1 MIIRELVEAERGK
14 VAAFLLALDERN
26 RCLRFCRA
34 MTDDAIRGHVE
45 RMNWDEV
52 VVLGAFDPEANL
64 VGLIELSDHG
74 SSADIAVAVAP
85 EHRRNGI
92 GHALMDRG
100 LFKARVL
107 GKERVSLTCL
117 ADNKPMRRLAQRV
130 GLVSQTEAGELQG
143 PPARQAAAPQN
154 AAADAVWESAASMTY
169 TAALYARTWE
179 NVLQKLLSTP
189 WSMAAD
195 TDFSPEEA
203 PAHPEA

>member
-26 RCLRFCRA
+26 RCLRFCRP
-34 MTDDAIRGHVE
+34 MTDEAIRSHVE
-45 RMNWDEV
+45 RINWDEAI
-52 VVLGAFDPEANL
+52 VLGAFDQEANL
-64 VGLIELSDHG
+64 VGLIELREQG
-74 SSADIAVAVAP
+74 ASADLAVTVAP
-85 EHRRNGI
+85 DHRRNGI
-92 GHALMDRG
+92 GHGLMDRA

-107 GKERVSLTCL
+107 GKERVTLTCQ

-130 GLVSQTEAGELQG
+130 GLVSQSESGVEDSPRA
-143 PPARQAAAPQN
+143 PAAREG
-154 AAADAVWESAASMTY
+154 AAADAARPVASVTY

-195 TDFSPEEA
+195 ADLLVEEA
-203 PAHPEA
+203 PANPEA